1 MIVAKVCSSDGYPA
15 ETFYSLL
22 HLGSVIL
29 MVRKKFGLLVFHV
42 TELGT
47 TIGPLLDL
55 LFNLSKRIGPLYT
68 S

>member
-1 MIVAKVCSSDGYPA
+1 MIVAEVCPSDGDPA

-29 MVRKKFGLLVFHV
+29 MGCKKLGLLVFCV
-42 TELGT
+42 AELGMT
-47 TIGPLLDL
+47 MGPLLDL

>member
-1 MIVAKVCSSDGYPA
+1 MIVAEVCLSDGDPA

-22 HLGSVIL
+22 HLGSVML
-29 MVRKKFGLLVFHV
+29 MGRKKFGLLVFCV
-42 TELGT
+42 AELET
-47 TIGPLLDL
+47 RMGPLLDL